1 MLMYKSGS
9 YTGDDRMC
17 DLVCD
22 KYSILQVMSRFG
34 IALGFGDKTVT
45 EVCTEN
51 KVDAETFLAVVNMLM
66 NHGDGTISSAHISVR
81 ALTDYL
87 HNSHSYFLSF
97 RLPAIRR
104 KLIEAVD
111 CSLSDVSFAIMR
123 FFDEYVAEVNK
134 HMAYEEKT
142 VFPYVEALLEGR
154 KSTSYSMEIF
164 RRHHDQVEGKLRELK
179 NIIIKY
185 YPSGGTNELNG
196 VLFDIFT
203 CEQELAS
210 HNAVED
216 EIFIPAVERLAA
228 DGVPPQKQETLSAR
242 EKEIIVGV
250 VKGMTNKQ
258 IADTLCLSTHTV
270 ITHRRNIAAKLQ
282 IHSAA
287 GLTIYAIVNKLVE
300 LSEIKNTITD
310 TQS

>member
-1 MLMYKSGS
+1 MYKSGG
-9 YTGDDRMC
+9 YGGDDRMC

-22 KYSILQVMSRFG
+22 RYSVLQVMSRFG
-34 IALGFGDKTVT
+34 IALGFGDKTIA
-45 EVCTEN
+45 EVCTDN
-51 KVDAETFLAVVNMLM
+51 KVDTATFLAVVNLLM
-66 NHGDGTISSAHISVR
+66 NFGNGEELAEEVSVR

-87 HNSHSYFLSF
+87 HNSHGYFLDF

-111 CSLSDVSFAIMR
+111 CSQSDVSFAIMR
-123 FFDEYVAEVNK
+123 FFDEYAAEVQR
-134 HMAYEEKT
+134 HMAYEEEK
-142 VFPYVEALLEGR
+142 VFPYVGSLLAGE
-154 KSTSYSMEIF
+154 KNTTYSMEVF
-164 RRHHDQVEGKLRELK
+164 RRQHDQVDAKLRELK
-179 NIIIKY
+179 NIIIKH
-185 YPSGGTNELNG
+185 YPSGSTNELNG

-203 CEQELAS
+203 CERELAS

-228 DGVPPQKQETLSAR
+228 TGPRSAKPEPLSTR
-242 EKEIIVGV
+242 EKEIIVCV

-258 IADTLCLSTHTV
+258 IADALCISAHTV

-300 LSEIKNTITD
+300 LSEIKD
-310 TQS
+310 TLPEVQP

>member
-1 MLMYKSGS
+1 MYKNGG
-9 YTGDDRMC
+9 YTGEDRMC

-22 KYSILQVMSRFG
+22 RYPVLQVMSRFG
-34 IALGFGDKTVT
+34 IALGFGDKTIAA
-45 EVCTEN
+45 VCEEN
-51 KVDAETFLAVVNMLM
+51 RVDTATFLAVVNLVLDFG
-66 NHGDGTISSAHISVR
+66 GDADAVVSVR

-87 HNSHSYFLSF
+87 HNSHGYFLDF

-123 FFDEYVAEVNK
+123 FFDEYVAEVQR
-134 HMAYEEKT
+134 HMTYEEQT
-142 VFPYVEALLEGR
+142 VFPYVESLLSGE
-154 KSTSYSMEIF
+154 KNAAYSIDIF
-164 RRHHDQVEGKLRELK
+164 RRQHDQVEAKLRELK
-179 NIIIKY
+179 NVIIKY

-228 DGVPPQKQETLSAR
+228 DGVREEKPEPLSAR
-242 EKEIIVGV
+242 EREIIVCV

-258 IADTLCLSTHTV
+258 IADTLCISTHTV

-300 LSEIKNTITD
+300 LSEIKDTIT
-310 TQS
+310 QEG

>member
-1 MLMYKSGS
+1 MGE
-9 YTGDDRMC
+9 DRMC

-22 KYSILQVMSRFG
+22 RYPVLQVMSRFG
-34 IALGFGDKTVT
+34 ISLGFGDRTIA
-45 EVCTEN
+45 EVCDEN
-51 KVDAETFLAVVNMLM
+51 RVDTATFLAVVNLLM
-66 NHGDGTISSAHISVR
+66 NFGNGAELAEGVSVR

-87 HNSHSYFLSF
+87 HNSHGYFLGF

-111 CSLSDVSFAIMR
+111 CSLSDVSFAILR
-123 FFDEYVAEVNK
+123 YFDEYVAEVDR

-142 VFPYVEALLEGR
+142 VFPYVESLLSGE
-154 KSTSYSMEIF
+154 KNESYSIDIF
-164 RRHHDQVEGKLRELK
+164 RRHHDQVETRLRELK

-185 YPSGGTNELNG
+185 YPAGGTNELNG

-228 DGVPPQKQETLSAR
+228 DAPRQAKPEPLSAR
-242 EKEIIVGV
+242 EREIIVCV

-258 IADTLCLSTHTV
+258 IADALCISAHTV

-300 LSEIKNTITD
+300 LSEIKETITD

>member
-1 MLMYKSGS
+1 MYKSGG
-9 YTGDDRMC
+9 YGGDDRMC

-22 KYSILQVMSRFG
+22 RYAVLQVMSRFG
-34 IALGFGDKTVT
+34 IALGFGDKTIA
-45 EVCTEN
+45 EVCADN
-51 KVDAETFLAVVNMLM
+51 QVDTATFLAVVKLLM
-66 NHGDGTISSAHISVR
+66 TFGNGEERAGEVSVR

-87 HNSHSYFLSF
+87 HNSHGYFLDF
-97 RLPAIRR
+97 RLPTIRR

-111 CSLSDVSFAIMR
+111 CSQSDVSFAIMR
-123 FFDEYVAEVNK
+123 FFDEYVAEVQR
-134 HMAYEEKT
+134 HMAYEEQT
-142 VFPYVEALLEGR
+142 VFPYVESLLAGE
-154 KSTSYSMEIF
+154 KNTSYSMDIF
-164 RRHHDQVEGKLRELK
+164 RRQHDQVDAKLRELK

-185 YPSGGTNELNG
+185 YPSGSTNQLNG

-228 DGVPPQKQETLSAR
+228 TGPRLAKPEPLSTR
-242 EKEIIVGV
+242 EKEIIVCV

-258 IADTLCLSTHTV
+258 IADALCISAHTV

-300 LSEIKNTITD
+300 LSEIKETLPE
-310 TQS
+310 S

>member
-1 MLMYKSGS
+1 
-9 YTGDDRMC
+9 MC

-22 KYSILQVMSRFG
+22 RYPVLQVMSRFG
-34 IALGFGDKTVT
+34 IALGFGDRTIA
-45 EVCTEN
+45 EVCAEN
-51 KVDAETFLAVVNMLM
+51 KVDTATFLAVVNMLM
-66 NHGDGTISSAHISVR
+66 YPNNGGELSEGVSVR

-87 HNSHSYFLSF
+87 HNSHRYFLDF

-123 FFDEYVAEVNK
+123 YFDEYVAEVHK

-142 VFPYVEALLEGR
+142 VFPYVEALLQGEKR
-154 KSTSYSMEIF
+154 ADYSIDVF
-164 RRHHDQVEGKLRELK
+164 RRHHDQVETRLRELK

-210 HNAVED
+210 HNSVED

-228 DGVPPQKQETLSAR
+228 DESSIERKEPLSAR
-242 EKEIIVGV
+242 EQEIIVCV
-250 VKGMTNKQ
+250 VKGLTNKQ
-258 IADTLCLSTHTV
+258 IADSLCISTHTV

-287 GLTIYAIVNKLVE
+287 GLTIYAIVNKLVD
-300 LSEIKNTITD
+300 LADIKDTIPSS
-310 TQS
+310 QP

>member
-1 MLMYKSGS
+1 MYGNGG

-17 DLVCD
+17 DLVSD
-22 KYSILQVMSRFG
+22 RFAVLQVMSRFG
-34 IALGFGDKTVT
+34 IALGFGDKTIA
-45 EVCTEN
+45 EVCSEHR
-51 KVDAETFLAVVNMLM
+51 VDTATFLAVVNKLL
-66 NHGDGTISSAHISVR
+66 GLGYGSQSAAQELSVR

-87 HNSHSYFLSF
+87 HNAHGYFLEF

-104 KLIEAVD
+104 KLIEAID
-111 CSLSDVSFAIMR
+111 YAHNDVSFAIMR
-123 FFDEYVAEVNK
+123 FFDEYVAEVQR
-134 HMAYEEKT
+134 HMEYEERT
-142 VFPYVEALLEGR
+142 VFPYVEELLAGR
-154 KSTSYSMEIF
+154 RGGSYTIDAF
-164 RRHHDQVEGKLRELK
+164 RRQHDQVDAKLRELK

-185 YPSGGTNELNG
+185 YPSGSTNELNG

-203 CEQELAS
+203 CEEELAS

-216 EIFIPAVERLAA
+216 DLFVPAVERLAA
-228 DGVPPQKQETLSAR
+228 DGPRGERPEPLSAR
-242 EKEIIVGV
+242 EREIIVCV

-258 IADTLCLSTHTV
+258 IADALCISTHTV

-300 LSEIKNTITD
+300 LSEIRETISTD
-310 TQS
+310 

>member
-1 MLMYKSGS
+1 MYQPNY
-9 YTGDDRMC
+9 YTSDDRMS

-22 KYSILQVMSRFG
+22 RYAVLQVMSRFG
-34 IALGFGDKTVT
+34 IALGFGEKSIA

-51 KVDAETFLAVVNMLM
+51 GVDAATFLAVVNLLL
-66 NHGDGTISSAHISVR
+66 NDNSGTPSSDVSVR
-81 ALTDYL
+81 SLTDYL
-87 HNSHSYFLSF
+87 RNAHRYFLDF

-123 FFDEYVAEVNK
+123 YFDEYVAEVNK
-134 HMAYEEKT
+134 HMAYEEQT
-142 VFPYVEALLEGR
+142 VFPYVESLLQGTPQ
-154 KSTSYSMEIF
+154 SDYSIGIF
-164 RRHHDQVEGKLRELK
+164 RRHHDQVEAHLRELK

-185 YPSGGTNELNG
+185 YPSGGTNELNDA
-196 VLFDIFT
+196 LFDIFT

-216 EIFIPAVERLAA
+216 VLYIPAVEQLAA
-228 DGVPPQKQETLSAR
+228 NTAHEPAEQQEALSSR
-242 EKEIIVGV
+242 EKEIIVCV
-250 VKGMTNKQ
+250 VRGLTNKE
-258 IADTLCLSTHTV
+258 IAEELCISTHTV
-270 ITHRRNIAAKLQ
+270 ITHRRNIASKLQ

-300 LSEIKNTITD
+300 LSEIRETID
-310 TQS
+310 KR

>member
-1 MLMYKSGS
+1 MYKSGG
-9 YTGDDRMC
+9 YGGDDRMC

-22 KYSILQVMSRFG
+22 RYSVLQVMSRFG
-34 IALGFGDKTVT
+34 IALGFGDKTIA
-45 EVCTEN
+45 EVCTDN
-51 KVDAETFLAVVNMLM
+51 KVDTATFLAVVNLLM
-66 NHGDGTISSAHISVR
+66 NFGNGEELAEEVSVR

-87 HNSHSYFLSF
+87 HNSHGYFLDF

-111 CSLSDVSFAIMR
+111 CSQSDVSFAIMR
-123 FFDEYVAEVNK
+123 FFDEYVAEVQR
-134 HMAYEEKT
+134 HMAYEEQT
-142 VFPYVEALLEGR
+142 VFPYVESLLAGE
-154 KSTSYSMEIF
+154 KNTSYSMDIF
-164 RRHHDQVEGKLRELK
+164 RRQHDQVDAKLRELK

-185 YPSGGTNELNG
+185 YPSGSTNQLNG

-228 DGVPPQKQETLSAR
+228 TGPRLAKPEPLSTR
-242 EKEIIVGV
+242 EKEIIVCV

-258 IADTLCLSTHTV
+258 IADALCISAHTV

-300 LSEIKNTITD
+300 LSEIKETLPE
-310 TQS
+310 S